1 MVDIFNHL
9 DYNNDCSVDDWN
21 SLTREIFFKYFSS
34 ENNYLRNKEL
44 LRTELMN
51 YVMLYPNEDYIKML
65 NAIHEV
71 FESIIFLEKEKS
83 FEILFDN
90 FKKISDTN
98 DRYISYCIS
107 QSDINNYTKK
117 DLAIYYFRAIDEIVE
132 GCFEP
137 RFRLFYQFHTNK
149 LFENLGNKSLGN
161 LVNDKEFRNFDLLI
175 KDPIVGIHINQWR
188 NIAAHKDFEISKDNI
203 KVIYGSKRDK
213 VKIMSHEELKQITFW
228 VRDAYGAL
236 RLAEVLIYL
245 NYMQEIKSF
254 AEDKNIDFYLRS
266 ETYLLHLI
274 HNLQIVG
281 FKYASFVENDT
292 TFELNLFIKNN
303 NDVKES
309 IIHATQVFS
318 RIARALDDDEFQ
330 KDKFTDIQINILN
343 KEKEVVA
350 NAIVDIRSCLDFS
363 NYKLNQEELINQ
375 INFNINEYK

>member
-1 MVDIFNHL
+1 MIDIFNQV
-9 DYNNDCSVDDWN
+9 DYNDDFTVDDWN

-51 YVMLYPNEDYIKML
+51 YVMLYPKENYIKML

-71 FESIIFLEKEKS
+71 FENIIFLEKEKS

-90 FKKISDTN
+90 LKRISDTN

-107 QSDINNYTKK
+107 QQDTNNYTKK
-117 DLAIYYFRAIDEIVE
+117 DLAIYHFRAIDDIVE
-132 GCFEP
+132 GCFKP
-137 RFRLFYQFHTNK
+137 RFKLFYRFHRNK
-149 LFENLGNKSLGN
+149 LFENLDSKNLGD
-161 LVNDKEFRNFDLLI
+161 LVNDKEFTNFDLLI
-175 KDPIVGIHINQWR
+175 KDPIFGIHINQWR
-188 NIAAHKDFEISKDNI
+188 NIATHKDFEISKDNI
-203 KVIYGSKRDK
+203 KVTYGFKRDK
-213 VKIMSHEELKQITFW
+213 FKIMSHEELKQITFW
-228 VRDAYGAL
+228 IRDVYVAL

-254 AEDKNIDFYLRS
+254 ADNKNIDFNLRS
-266 ETYLLHLI
+266 EASLLHLI

-281 FKYASFVENDT
+281 FKYESFVENDT
-292 TFELNLFIKNN
+292 IFELNLFIKDN

-318 RIARALDDDEFQ
+318 RIACALDDDEFQ

-350 NAIVDIRSCLDFS
+350 SATIDIKSCLDFS
-363 NYKLNQEELINQ
+363 NHKLNQEELINQ
-375 INFNINEYK
+375 INFNISK

>member
-1 MVDIFNHL
+1 MIDIFNQL

-83 FEILFDN
+83 LKVLFDN
-90 FKKISDTN
+90 LKKISDTN

-107 QSDINNYTKK
+107 QPDINNYTKK

-132 GCFEP
+132 GCFKP
-137 RFRLFYQFHTNK
+137 RFKLFYQFYKNK
-149 LFENLGNKSLGN
+149 SFENLDIKSLGD
-161 LVNDKEFRNFDLLI
+161 LVTDKEFINFDLLI
-175 KDPIVGIHINQWR
+175 KDPIFGIHIHQWR
-188 NIAAHKDFEISKDNI
+188 NISAHKDFRISKDSI
-203 KVIYGSKRDK
+203 EVKYGYKRDK
-213 VKIMSHEELKQITFW
+213 SQILSHEQLKQITFW
-228 VRDAYGAL
+228 TRDVYGAL

-245 NYMQEIKSF
+245 NNMKEIKSF
-254 AEDKNIDFYLRS
+254 AEDKNTDFNLRS

-274 HNLQIVG
+274 HNLRIVG
-281 FKYASFVENDT
+281 FKYESFIENDT

-318 RIARALDDDEFQ
+318 RIACALDDDEFQ

-343 KEKEVVA
+343 EEKEIVA
-350 NAIVDIRSCLDFS
+350 SAIIDIKSCLDFS
-363 NYKLNQEELINQ
+363 SHKLNQEQLINQ
-375 INFNINEYK
+375 IHFNISE